1 MLSVAEEILLLAL
14 DDEGDFIHPSVM
26 IFQLSIAGAVLMD
39 LALHERIDTDL
50 DHLVVVDEAPTGD
63 DVMDEV
69 LRTICGESKVRDAAH
84 WVNAVATDAE
94 AIKQRLLARL
104 VDRGILKSVDKK
116 YMWIFGNRRYPMID
130 DREDREVKLR
140 IFSVLLSDEIPT
152 QRDVVLISLADA
164 SRLLKSIMTEREY
177 KACGPRLEQLTR
189 MDLIGQAMAN
199 VIRDVGSSIRAS
211 TFPIT

>member
-14 DDEGDFIHPSVM
+14 DDEGDFIHPSVTT
-26 IFQLSIAGAVLMD
+26 FQLSIAGAVLMD

-63 DVMDEV
+63 DVIDEV

-84 WVNAVATDAE
+84 WVNAVAADAE
-94 AIKQRLLARL
+94 AINQRLLARL
-104 VDRGILKSVDKK
+104 VDRGILESVDKK
-116 YMWIFGNRRYPMID
+116 YLWIFGTRRYPMID
-130 DREDREVKLR
+130 DREEREVKLR
-140 IFSVLLSDEIPT
+140 IFSILLSDEIPT

-164 SRLLKSIMTEREY
+164 SRLLKSIMSEREY
-177 KACGPRLEQLTR
+177 KACSRRLEQLTR
-189 MDLIGQAMAN
+189 MDLIGQAMAT
-199 VIRDVGSSIRAS
+199 VIRDVGTSIRAS

>member
-69 LRTICGESKVRDAAH
+69 LRTICRESKVRDAAH

-140 IFSVLLSDEIPT
+140 IFSVDRRYDL
-152 QRDVVLISLADA
+152 R
-164 SRLLKSIMTEREY
+164 SRRHHAQWEEQDHHGHRSPGRHLCRRGDRHQWNVRQGREGEDRR
-177 KACGPRLEQLTR
+177 CGPGQQLQEWR
-189 MDLIGQAMAN
+189 
-199 VIRDVGSSIRAS
+199 
-211 TFPIT
+211 